1 VLMKPILCA
10 LLMILLSG
18 CTLDP
23 YADLPKSAT
32 DWYGEGI
39 DDGRSGITARSEERL
54 ASDLNDPKVDRHA
67 YLKGYA
73 VGLEDIC
80 QTRLLYGWGVS
91 GKLFPEG
98 CDSRPDASALREAWQ
113 KGMNEGVQSN
123 RLN

>member
-1 VLMKPILCA
+1 MKPILCA
-10 LLMILLSG
+10 LLLLLLNG
-18 CTLDP
+18 CQLDP

-39 DDGRSGITARSEERL
+39 DDGRSGIAARSEAQL
-54 ASDLNDPKVDRHA
+54 ANDLNDPKVDRHT

-73 VGLEDIC
+73 IGLQDIC
-80 QTRLLYGWGVS
+80 QTHLLFGWGVS
-91 GKLFPEG
+91 GKIFPEG

-113 KGMNEGVQSN
+113 KGMNEGAQSN